1 MRDSRERSWE
11 DPRAIQIHVLSVSA
25 SAAQFLWSPSLTTG
39 EPTVPWVSDKG

>member
-11 DPRAIQIHVLSVSA
+11 NPRAIQIQVLSVSA
-25 SAAQFLWSPSLTTG
+25 SAAQSLWSLSLTTS